1 MGQGGTKKNSER
13 FPENAAG
20 KVFFSGRSFFAEEA
34 LFKKTNFV
42 GVSFPDFLSEKGYA
56 GETGDA
62 SGSHNN
68 EVG

>member
-1 MGQGGTKKNSER
+1 MGQGGTKKNSEG
-13 FPENAAG
+13 FSENAAG
-20 KVFFSGRSFFAEEA
+20 KVFFLGRSFFAEEA
-34 LFKKTNFV
+34 LFKKANFFR
-42 GVSFPDFLSEKGYA
+42 VSFPDFLSEKGYA